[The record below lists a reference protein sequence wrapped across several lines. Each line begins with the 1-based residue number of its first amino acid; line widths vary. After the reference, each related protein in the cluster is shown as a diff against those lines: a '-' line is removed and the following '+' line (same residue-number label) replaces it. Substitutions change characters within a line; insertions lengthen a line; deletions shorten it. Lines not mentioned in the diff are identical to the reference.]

1 MVAIIVHGGAAKVAA
16 NVVESKLIDLRRSAK
31 IGFLELIRKQ
41 SQPGAALDAVEKA
54 VRSMED
60 SPYFNAGYGSSLT
73 NSGHV
78 EMDAIIADGRDLN
91 FGAVASITDY
101 SNPVSLA
108 KKIMEHSEHC
118 LFDRNG
124 AHEFAR
130 QHGFVPISDSQQL
143 VNDLAKQRLEEYKTF
158 RNAIEVDKIKIT
170 DTEKPDDHDTVGSVA
185 VDWFGNFA
193 AATSTGGITGKLPG
207 RIGDSPVIGSGAY
220 ADNEI
225 GAVSTTGHGE
235 AIMKVCLARDVLYR
249 YEKLINQT
257 NETKMNPMQRA
268 IIESLKSMQQR
279 VDGYGGV
286 IAIGNGHGDIGFGFN
301 TQAMPW
307 AYITVDDND
316 IDQIL
321 SVIDKKVSDD
331 NISKIPVRIH
341 YGYHPNEHLEI
352 IE

>member
-16 NVVESKLIDLRRSAK
+16 NVVESKLAHLRCAAK
-31 IGFLELIRKQ
+31 IGFLELVRKK
-41 SQPGAALDAVEKA
+41 SRPDAALDAVEKA
-54 VRSMED
+54 VRCMED

-73 NSGHV
+73 NNGHI
-78 EMDAIIADGRDLN
+78 EMDAIITDGRNLN

-108 KKIMEHSEHC
+108 RKIMEHSEHC
-118 LFDRNG
+118 LFGRDG

-130 QHGFVPISDSQQL
+130 QQGFVPISDPQQL
-143 VNDLAKQRLEEYKTF
+143 VNDLAKQRLDEYKTF
-158 RNAIEVDKIKIT
+158 RNAIEVDKIAAT
-170 DTEKPDDHDTVGSVA
+170 DKTKPDDHDTVGSVA

-249 YEKLINQT
+249 YEKMINQPM
-257 NETKMNPMQRA
+257 ETMNPMQRA
-268 IIESLKSMQQR
+268 IIESLESMKQR
-279 VDGYGGV
+279 VDGYGGI

-316 IDQIL
+316 MDQIMAMIIDQNDT
-321 SVIDKKVSDD
+321 IDSA
-331 NISKIPVRIH
+331 KIKIRIH
-341 YGYHPNEHLEI
+341 YGYHIDEHLEI